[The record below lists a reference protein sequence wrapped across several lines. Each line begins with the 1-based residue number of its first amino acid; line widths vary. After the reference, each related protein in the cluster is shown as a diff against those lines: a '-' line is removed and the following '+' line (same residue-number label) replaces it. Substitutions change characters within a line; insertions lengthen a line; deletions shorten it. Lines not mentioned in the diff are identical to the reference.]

1 MANLSNINNKF
12 IVTDGGNGRVLI
24 GATNDIG
31 ATLFANHPS
40 TTAPSLTFN
49 APAGQVFEN
58 EDLQIAFGL
67 NNASPYNG
75 YMQTRFVSAPYYRN
89 LAINPLGGN
98 VGIGTNSPGTTLD
111 VAGNVSLANY
121 AGTAENKTILAQNS
135 YGQVASGIR
144 SGVPYFGSISPLNLD
159 IYTGNSSKIRIENST
174 GNVGIG
180 DTSPQGK
187 LEVSQNM
194 SNGAASAFT
203 SPHLRLSALNTTD
216 STGFVGMTFA
226 TSSANNYGFSWG
238 ALRTV
243 SALGGM
249 HLRYH
254 ANSSVGT
261 DIFNIDYTGN
271 VTIASTRYIRSD
283 SSGGYLTIQGG
294 ATFPGGRIDMYGGSS
309 ASAGIEFMTGGAT
322 GSPTLRLRID
332 GDTDDSYFTGNL
344 GIGTT
349 LPGSKLTVNGQ
360 VQVGPDA
367 ARRYALQ
374 PSEWGYSSSYRT
386 LILGSASTT
395 YNANDTGSVTLAF
408 GVDVSGNGSGSFTG
422 DGREL
427 LFRNGAKFT
436 TPNTGNDGYHSDIIV
451 LKDGKVGIGTASP
464 DAKLQIQ
471 GNIKGGSAS
480 SASWTDAKD
489 DIGGL
494 DVFVGSGSNAFTVW
508 DDNAQTAARFIVSR
522 AGNVGVGGAAGVKFE
537 VYGGSLR
544 VRGSSANLIELSN
557 TNGNTR
563 AALGNY
569 GNEGDLSLYR
579 SNNVKNIYL
588 SSYYDSYINPGG
600 GSLFIGGTTNLGYNS
615 HNIQKSAASS
625 YALIVRNSDTSTTN
639 GSVMQFNRAE
649 TTATTGGYCTIY
661 RQGDT
666 ATGTNRWIVYAN
678 GNITNTN
685 NSYGSLSD
693 ERKKENIVDAT
704 PKLDKLMEVKVRNFN
719 LIGEETKQIGVVA
732 QELEEVF
739 PGMISESK
747 DPDSKDETLYKSVKY
762 SVFVPMLI
770 KAIQELKSDN
780 DSLKARIETLENN

>member
-1 MANLSNINNKF
+1 M
-12 IVTDGGNGRVLI
+12 
-24 GATNDIG
+24 
-31 ATLFANHPS
+31 
-40 TTAPSLTFN
+40 
-49 APAGQVFEN
+49 
-58 EDLQIAFGL
+58 
-67 NNASPYNG
+67 
-75 YMQTRFVSAPYYRN
+75 
-89 LAINPLGGN
+89 
-98 VGIGTNSPGTTLD
+98 
-111 VAGNVSLANY
+111 
-121 AGTAENKTILAQNS
+121 
-135 YGQVASGIR
+135 
-144 SGVPYFGSISPLNLD
+144 
-159 IYTGNSSKIRIENST
+159 
-174 GNVGIG
+174 
-180 DTSPQGK
+180 
-187 LEVSQNM
+187 
-194 SNGAASAFT
+194 
-203 SPHLRLSALNTTD
+203 
-216 STGFVGMTFA
+216 
-226 TSSANNYGFSWG
+226 
-238 ALRTV
+238 
-243 SALGGM
+243 
-249 HLRYH
+249 
-254 ANSSVGT
+254 
-261 DIFNIDYTGN
+261 
-271 VTIASTRYIRSD
+271 
-283 SSGGYLTIQGG
+283 
-294 ATFPGGRIDMYGGSS
+294 
-309 ASAGIEFMTGGAT
+309 
-322 GSPTLRLRID
+322 
-332 GDTDDSYFTGNL
+332 
-344 GIGTT
+344 
-349 LPGSKLTVNGQ
+349 
-360 VQVGPDA
+360 
-367 ARRYALQ
+367 
-374 PSEWGYSSSYRT
+374 
-386 LILGSASTT
+386 
-395 YNANDTGSVTLAF
+395 
-408 GVDVSGNGSGSFTG
+408 
-422 DGREL
+422 
-427 LFRNGAKFT
+427 
-436 TPNTGNDGYHSDIIV
+436 
-451 LKDGKVGIGTASP
+451 
-464 DAKLQIQ
+464 
-471 GNIKGGSAS
+471 
-480 SASWTDAKD
+480 
-489 DIGGL
+489 
-494 DVFVGSGSNAFTVW
+494 FVGSGSNAFTVW

-639 GSVMQFNRAE
+639 GSVFQFNRAE
-649 TTATTGGYCTIY
+649 TTATTNGYCSIY